1 MLLKSMPLALF
12 CVLFFV
18 NAAICIAKEPA
29 ASTSIAAKQAPL
41 SYRGKNAIALAQKLI
56 NRGDYAAAM
65 KQAEIAIK
73 SDPKAGA
80 PHMVKAYIFDQQKQS
95 KKAGNEYARAL
106 TLSPNNGFILN
117 AYAVHLCENAQ
128 YDQADAYF
136 IKAIADSDFPSQS
149 EALENASQC
158 SLKNSNFTLAEYR
171 ARLALSL
178 NPESVS
184 ALEVMAQVKFKQLL
198 FLEARAF
205 MQRREALGPLSIPLV
220 QLAHQIEK
228 SAGDDR
234 AAAQYLKQ
242 LELLLQAQIQPP
254 TGEGQ
259 KKP

>member
-1 MLLKSMPLALF
+1 MPFVLF

-18 NAAICIAKEPA
+18 NATVCNAKEPV
-29 ASTSIAAKQAPL
+29 ASTAIAAKQAPL

-56 NRGDYAAAM
+56 ERGDYSAAM
-65 KQAEIAIK
+65 KQAETAIK

-80 PHMVKAYIFDQQKQS
+80 PHMVKAYILDQQKQS
-95 KKAGNEYARAL
+95 RKAGNEYARAL
-106 TLSPNNGFILN
+106 ALSPNNGFILN

-136 IKAIADSDFPSQS
+136 LRAIGDGDFPSQS

-158 SLKNSNFTLAEYR
+158 SFKNNNFTLAEDR

-178 NPESVS
+178 NPESAS
-184 ALEVMAQVKFKQLL
+184 ALEVMAQVKFKQSL

-205 MQRREALGPLSIPLV
+205 MQRREALGPLNVPLL

-234 AAAQYLKQ
+234 AAAQYQKQ
-242 LELLLQAQIQPP
+242 LDLLLQAQIQPP